1 MRVQIRLFAVLRER
15 AGADR
20 IDVDLEGESATA
32 EALKAAIAAQHPAL
46 EPLLGVVRVAVDEA
60 FATSDTPIGPDSDIA
75 LIPPVSG
82 GSGMG
87 PFSVRDE
94 PISLDEVERAVRHGG
109 AGAVCG
115 FAGAVRDHTGPH
127 QVEALEYE
135 AYVPMAEKYLRQ
147 IGDEVRAKFEGARV
161 AILHRV
167 GRLTV
172 GELSVVIAVATPHRA
187 DAFDGCRHVIERLK
201 QDVPIWKKEIRT
213 DGSVWV
219 GVGS

>member
-1 MRVQIRLFAVLRER
+1 MRLQVRLFAVLREK
-15 AGADR
+15 AGADL
-20 IDVDLEGESATA
+20 IEVELPGDAASTEGLLE
-32 EALKAAIAAQHPAL
+32 AIAAQHAAL
-46 EPLLGVVRVAVDEA
+46 APYLKIVRVAVDEA
-60 FATSDTPIGPDSDIA
+60 FATPSTSIVEGSDVA

-82 GSGMG
+82 GSGQG
-87 PFSVRDE
+87 PFEVRE
-94 PISLDEVERAVRHGG
+94 TPISIDEVERAVRHGG

-127 QVEALEYE
+127 QVSALEYE
-135 AYVPMAEKYLRQ
+135 AYVEMAEKYLRK
-147 IGDEVRAKFEGARV
+147 IGGEVADEYEGARV
-161 AILHRV
+161 AILHRI
-167 GRLTV
+167 GRLAV
-172 GELSVVIAVATPHRA
+172 GEVSVVIAVATPHRA